1 MTKMDNDFIDNFLR
15 DFDDS
20 RYPIDFLQNYETLE
34 CLANNQMGETL
45 LVKEKQTGNFCVAK
59 CYSDKSLLSHST
71 ESDLLKIFDND
82 RLPAFIAEYQNEG
95 MLCVVRE
102 YIKGISLDKYVA
114 RHKLSQDQIISIVVK
129 LCDDISYLHTQK
141 PPIIHR
147 DIKPQNIVMD
157 ESGNPRLIDFGS
169 SRVYDVDAQED
180 TVCFGTR
187 NFAAPEQYGFSQT
200 DCRTDI
206 FSLGV
211 LIGWLLTGETET
223 KKSIPAI
230 TSLPVSRIVKKCT
243 AFSPENR
250 YASVNQVKTA
260 LLNINSQRQ
269 RLILQWLIIALT
281 CTAFLC
287 LGFVVGRFT
296 EFAPSLFAGTSIK
309 FEEPIIEQAVRLSL
323 GKQNSDPILKEE
335 LLAVTELY
343 IYGDKAFNNYKEFET
358 WGEHMVLNDGTIQ
371 NGGITSLKD
380 LSGLKNLKRLNIAF
394 ENISDLSPLN
404 GLEKLEQVVLKHN
417 PIEDVTPLA
426 GLPFL
431 KEVILFDTWVTDLNA
446 LSSCPMLDTIDIG
459 ATYITSIDAIKELSE
474 LTTLSIRNIELK
486 SLAGIEELSQLR
498 TIRLGGVTDEDL
510 LPLLSL
516 EKLEKLYVDESF
528 RNSTGNFLKSPKFEI
543 VFDR

>member
-1 MTKMDNDFIDNFLR
+1 MDKDFIDTFLS

-20 RYPIDFLQNYETLE
+20 RYPIDFLQHYETLE
-34 CLANNQMGETL
+34 CLSNNQMGETL

-71 ESDLLKIFDND
+71 ESDLLKNFDND

-102 YIKGISLDKYVA
+102 YIEGVSLDKYVA
-114 RHKLSQDQIISIVVK
+114 RHKLSQDQVISIVVQ
-129 LCDDISYLHTQK
+129 LCDDISYLHEQK

-187 NFAAPEQYGFSQT
+187 HFAAPEQYGFSQT

-211 LIGWLLTGETET
+211 LLGWLLTGETET

-230 TSLPVSRIVKKCT
+230 TSIPLRKIVKKCT
-243 AFSPENR
+243 AFAPENR
-250 YASVNQVKTA
+250 YVSINQVKTA
-260 LLNINSQRQ
+260 LLNANSQKQ
-269 RLILQWLIIALT
+269 RLILQWMITVLT

-323 GKQNSDPILKEE
+323 GKQNSDQISKEE

-343 IYGDKAFNNYKEFET
+343 IYGDKAFTSQIDFET
-358 WGEHMVLNDGTIQ
+358 WGQHMVLNDGVIR
-371 NGGITSLKD
+371 NGGISSLKD
-380 LSGLKNLKRLNIAF
+380 LAGLKNLKRLNIAY

-404 GLEKLEQVVLKHN
+404 DLEKLEQVVLKHN
-417 PIEDVTPLA
+417 PIEDASPLA

-446 LSSCPMLDTIDIG
+446 LSSCPMLDTIDVG
-459 ATYITSIDAIKELSE
+459 ATYITSIEAIKELSQI
-474 LTTLSIRNIELK
+474 TTLSTKNTELK

-543 VFDR
+543 VFDT